1 MSRDDS
7 DIQTKAEGN
16 PSKGFGKRGLSIW
29 FSILII
35 LTFVLIVWG
44 AMVRLTGSGLS
55 IPEWPVIN
63 GSLLPP
69 SADADWQ
76 EVFKTYYLEIHN
88 TTDPIGPDAMS
99 MSRFKTMFSIEYIH
113 RAIAAIV
120 GIIFI
125 ILLVISMIQKNR
137 RKLIGDLM
145 MIALFMLMVQVLLG
159 GIVVKEELKAA
170 LVAAHLAAAYLF
182 FALILWSY
190 LKLRFS
196 AGINALPQ
204 PSMNKLWLFSTIAAV
219 VLFLQIVS
227 GGLMAGSGAGHI
239 LNTYPKMGDVWVPSA
254 RVMFSDI
261 YDSFWQNLTENRV
274 LIQFLHRWWIM
285 MVILTIG
292 LMHAFSSKTRL
303 SSRGRLALL
312 GTGIILVFQ
321 LLLGIGNL
329 MMKVPVYMSVS
340 HSAVALLLFV
350 CLIRVIFEA
359 RFEPEIQST

>member
-1 MSRDDS
+1 
-7 DIQTKAEGN
+7 
-16 PSKGFGKRGLSIW
+16 
-29 FSILII
+29 
-35 LTFVLIVWG
+35 
-44 AMVRLTGSGLS
+44 MVNKS
-55 IPEWPVIN
+55 
-63 GSLLPP
+63 
-69 SADADWQ
+69 
-76 EVFKTYYLEIHN
+76 
-88 TTDPIGPDAMS
+88 
-99 MSRFKTMFSIEYIH
+99 
-113 RAIAAIV
+113 
-120 GIIFI
+120 
-125 ILLVISMIQKNR
+125 R

-159 GIVVKEELKAA
+159 GIVVKEELKAT

-182 FALILWSY
+182 FALILWSH
-190 LKLRFS
+190 LKLKYFPD
-196 AGINALPQ
+196 INTLPK
-204 PSMNKLWLFSTIAAV
+204 PSKSKLWLFSSIAVA

-254 RVMFSDI
+254 KVMFSDI

-285 MVILTIG
+285 MVILTVG
-292 LMHAFSSKTRL
+292 LTHAFSSKIKL
-303 SSRGRLALL
+303 SRYGRRALL

-340 HSAVALLLFV
+340 HSAIALLLFV

-359 RFEPEIQST
+359 RFEPVGQNT